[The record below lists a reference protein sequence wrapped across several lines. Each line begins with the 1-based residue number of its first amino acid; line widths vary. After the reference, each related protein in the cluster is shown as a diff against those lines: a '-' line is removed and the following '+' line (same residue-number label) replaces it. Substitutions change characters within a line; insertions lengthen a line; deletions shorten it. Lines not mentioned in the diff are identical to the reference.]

1 MDNYT
6 VKASKILNKIN
17 EQDASE
23 DLAKLSQI
31 AKVATSIGASP
42 EKRAFKIQSG
52 QTRINKALD
61 RVMGKIASRIE
72 ELERK
77 I

>member
-31 AKVATSIGASP
+31 AKVATSIGATP
-42 EKRAFKIQSG
+42 EKSRFFQKSG
-52 QTRINKALD
+52 QERINRALD
-61 RVMGKIASRIE
+61 RVFGKIASKIE

>member
-31 AKVATSIGASP
+31 AKVATSIGATP
-42 EKRAFKIQSG
+42 EKSRIFQKSG
-52 QTRINKALD
+52 QERINRALD
-61 RVMGKIASRIE
+61 RVFSKIASKIE